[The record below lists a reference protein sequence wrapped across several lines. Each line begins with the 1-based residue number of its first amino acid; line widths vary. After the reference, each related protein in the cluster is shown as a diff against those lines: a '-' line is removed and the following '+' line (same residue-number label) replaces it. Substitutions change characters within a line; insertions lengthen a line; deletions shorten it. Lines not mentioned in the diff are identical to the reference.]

1 METRAFASLD
11 ETVFTQLGH
20 TWMRDGLITEDQLM
34 QVLSQTSDQDEQF
47 RLLLEQGI
55 LTESQLL
62 QDLSSVMACPFWS
75 PDELHQK
82 ASQALSLIGQ
92 FPQETL
98 ERLAVLPVQHNGA
111 NLLVAIASW
120 PGQAVFSTLQQQIQA
135 QSVTFGFAPRSAILQ
150 EIKTAFHH
158 PSTLRASLQEFND
171 SWDDWEDPTLGV
183 DSSKPKLSEPPKG
196 SPSGSQENV
205 DSLLADFL
213 TPDTPFPA
221 VGSQASQPNASAGRS
236 SQSLSSPSQASSPR
250 LLNIRSSQSLD
261 QADEP
266 RSDSQP
272 RGLDALRQPESN
284 SILGLDGP
292 TSTGSMNISH
302 GSSSSGSR
310 NILIAAD
317 VKEIKKERAK
327 KGKGKKNL
335 KQDERMAVVSA
346 WVMTLVRIIVL
357 AGIGYL
363 IYLGYQNGI

>member
-47 RLLLEQGI
+47 RLLLEQGV

-62 QDLSSVMACPFWS
+62 RDLSSVMACPFWS

-98 ERLAVLPVQHNGA
+98 ERLAVLPVQRKGA
-111 NLLVAIASW
+111 GLLVAIASW
-120 PGQAVFSTLQQQIQA
+120 PSQEMFATLQRQIQA

-150 EIKTAFHH
+150 EIKTAYHH
-158 PSTLRASLQEFND
+158 PSTLRASLQEFNE
-171 SWDDWEDPTLGV
+171 SWDDWEDPTLAM
-183 DSSKPKLSEPPKG
+183 DNSKPKLEEPPKG
-196 SPSGSQENV
+196 SLSGSQENV
-205 DSLLADFL
+205 DALLADFL
-213 TPDTPFPA
+213 TPDAPFPG
-221 VGSQASQPNASAGRS
+221 VGSQASQANAPAVRSA
-236 SQSLSSPSQASSPR
+236 QSLPSQEQASSPR
-250 LLNIRSSQSLD
+250 LNIRSSHSLD

-266 RSDSQP
+266 RRGSQP
-272 RGLDALRQPESN
+272 RGLDALRQSDSG

-292 TSTGSMNISH
+292 TSTGSMNISQT
-302 GSSSSGSR
+302 SSGVS
-310 NILIAAD
+310 NMLIAAD

-335 KQDERMAVVSA
+335 KQDERMAVASA
-346 WVMTLVRIIVL
+346 WIMTLVRIVAL
-357 AGIGYL
+357 VGIGYL
-363 IYLGYQNGI
+363 IYLGYQNGL